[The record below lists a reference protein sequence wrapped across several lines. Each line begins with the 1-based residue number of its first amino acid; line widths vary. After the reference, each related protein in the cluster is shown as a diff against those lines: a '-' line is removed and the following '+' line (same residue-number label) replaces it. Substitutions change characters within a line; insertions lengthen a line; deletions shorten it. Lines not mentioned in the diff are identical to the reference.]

1 MRETIRTSQP
11 RRSILKRS
19 CKVHGQ
25 FKLPSGYTLA
35 YVPSS
40 AAVVPYLGKQCGRRR
55 LRHRKPTSVEI
66 ASMYNLVKAVVA
78 IAQTVFA
85 SMTLYKTRGN
95 QIETYGYASF
105 GLTVLPYV
113 LMSIL
118 NLFSQI
124 AYAEYSTLFMVHSDI
139 MDEARK
145 RGGIFDG
152 VVGTLK
158 PPPGDRPTADG
169 VVRGPWTV
177 RIPRNTKQSW
187 RAACVL
193 RKEADA
199 GHKAREITVV
209 DNASTEHATNPATI
223 HFPSSSPLGG
233 SFKLVTD
240 NKKLRVT
247 GLLAQRQSQYSSFLT
262 LLAPFIFGCISLL
275 VVGLMTRFRKGNE
288 STEVQRGFASS
299 WLVIGMLFGSLER
312 PISRSLLGI
321 RGRLSA
327 IMRGIGLVLIYGVF
341 LVPAVGGLVVVCKM
355 IVSYGTCTR
364 ID

>member
-1 MRETIRTSQP
+1 
-11 RRSILKRS
+11 
-19 CKVHGQ
+19 
-25 FKLPSGYTLA
+25 
-35 YVPSS
+35 
-40 AAVVPYLGKQCGRRR
+40 
-55 LRHRKPTSVEI
+55 
-66 ASMYNLVKAVVA
+66 VKAVVA
-78 IAQTVFA
+78 IAQTVYA
-85 SMTLYKTRGN
+85 SITLYKTRGN
-95 QIETYGYASF
+95 QTETYGYASF
-105 GLTVLPYV
+105 ELTVLPYV

-124 AYAEYSTLFMVHSDI
+124 ACAEYSTFFMVHSEI

-177 RIPRNTKQSW
+177 RIPRNTKQC
-187 RAACVL
+187 RRVACIL

-199 GHKAREITVV
+199 GHKTREITVV
-209 DNASTEHATNPATI
+209 ENASTKYATNPATI
-223 HFPSSSPLGG
+223 YFLSSSSLGG
-233 SFKLVTD
+233 SVKPVID
-240 NKKLRVT
+240 NNKLRAT
-247 GLLAQRQSQYSSFLT
+247 GLLTQCQSQYSSFLT
-262 LLAPFIFGCISLL
+262 LFAPLIFGYISLL

-288 STEVQRGFASS
+288 STEVQRGFAIS

-312 PISRSLLGI
+312 PILRSLLGI

-327 IMRGIGLVLIYGVF
+327 IIRGIGLVLIYGVS
-341 LVPAVGGLVVVCKM
+341 LVPAVGGLVVICEM